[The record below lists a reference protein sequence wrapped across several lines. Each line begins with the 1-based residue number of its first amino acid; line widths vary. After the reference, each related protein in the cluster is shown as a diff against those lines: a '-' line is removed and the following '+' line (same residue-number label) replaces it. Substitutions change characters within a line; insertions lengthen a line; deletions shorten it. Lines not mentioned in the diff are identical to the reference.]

1 MKNVSVK
8 AVIHSLMD
16 LIDEGTIHLNDTI
29 IFAKL
34 TQELPGDH
42 DSRYPEGTLNLVIR
56 SADPEAD
63 EDTDVYIYTKEM
75 KEEN

>member
-1 MKNVSVK
+1 MKYVTVK
-8 AVIHSLMD
+8 AVIHSLTD

-34 TQELPGDH
+34 TQNLFGDR
-42 DSRYPEGTLNLVIR
+42 SPQYPAGTLNLVIR